1 MHSILNIVLKTIWLS
16 SLINFIVGKLPSV
29 QEYLMYSDKI
39 QSTAQDT
46 FRYLNFDKIPD
57 YVKKG
62 ENVNLGTEYA
72 STLKGEISRLDQL
85 AGE

>member
-1 MHSILNIVLKTIWLS
+1 MHTIFNIVLKAFLLS
-16 SLINFIVGKLPSV
+16 SLINVIVGKLPSV

-57 YVKKG
+57 YVKKV
-62 ENVNLGTEYA
+62 ENVTKGVDWMSMRTLG
-72 STLKGEISRLDQL
+72 KGCS
-85 AGE
+85 